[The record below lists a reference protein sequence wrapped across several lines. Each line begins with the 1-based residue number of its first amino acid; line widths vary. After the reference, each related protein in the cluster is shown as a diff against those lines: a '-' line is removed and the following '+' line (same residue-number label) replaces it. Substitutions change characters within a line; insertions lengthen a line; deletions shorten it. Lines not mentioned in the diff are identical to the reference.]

1 MYSHQI
7 EQLAEQ
13 RQSELQAR
21 CQRGSHTGPARQDAR
36 AARPRQHR
44 HPIRRRTGYA
54 LITIGLRL
62 AYLAGED

>member
-1 MYSHQI
+1 MNSHQI

-13 RQSELQAR
+13 RQSEFRSQS
-21 CQRGSHTGPARQDAR
+21 SHVSPARRRYQPTP
-36 AARPRQHR
+36 AARPSHR